1 MVGRGNVSLAFF
13 NADVKSLFS
22 QNDEGFT
29 PYRLSSALSSE
40 SFMDDISG
48 RSEFAGMVV
57 KSVCI

>member
-22 QNDEGFT
+22 QNDEGST
-29 PYRLSSALSSE
+29 PYIWSSALSSE

-48 RSEFAGMVV
+48 RSEFAGMV